1 MIFLIKK
8 IKVTVNYIKKEFF
21 YVHSNFNFF
30 LIIRKIFVIEGN
42 FIIRKISYFFIKRRS
57 NDLSFLFST
66 ALCLVLMREA
76 AVLSAQR
83 AAYFLLHAGQSLDLQ
98 EILNLWAPPHKGH

>member
-1 MIFLIKK
+1 MVK
-8 IKVTVNYIKKEFF
+8 
-21 YVHSNFNFF
+21 
-30 LIIRKIFVIEGN
+30 
-42 FIIRKISYFFIKRRS
+42 
-57 NDLSFLFST
+57 ST

-98 EILNLWAPPHKGH
+98 EIFEYSLQYEENDYC